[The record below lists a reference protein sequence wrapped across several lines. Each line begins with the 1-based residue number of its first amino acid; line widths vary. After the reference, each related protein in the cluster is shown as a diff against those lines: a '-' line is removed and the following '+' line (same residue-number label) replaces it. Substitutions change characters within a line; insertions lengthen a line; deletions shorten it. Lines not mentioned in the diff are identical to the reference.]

1 MRSDVEKEAGSITA
15 NIIVLIIALFIE
27 GWGVMLM
34 WGWFVAPTF
43 GLPSLGLAQ
52 AIGIDLILSLITARI
67 SSEDVSIV
75 RKVGYLIGIILMIVT
90 AWIVHLF
97 M

>member
-43 GLPSLGLAQ
+43 GLPSLSLAQ

>member
-1 MRSDVEKEAGSITA
+1 MRSDVEKEVGSITV
-15 NIIVLIIALFIE
+15 NIIMLIIALFIE
-27 GWGVMLM
+27 GCGVMLM

-43 GLPSLGLAQ
+43 GLPSLGLTQ
-52 AIGIDLILSLITARI
+52 AIGIDLILSLITARV

-75 RKVGYLIGIILMIVT
+75 RKVGYLIGIILMIMT

>member
-1 MRSDVEKEAGSITA
+1 MRSDVEKETGSITA

-34 WGWFVAPTF
+34 WGWFVASTF

-52 AIGIDLILSLITARI
+52 AIGIDLILSLITARV